1 MTSARRR
8 RCRLIYFAI
17 TLLVSWLFYTLMT
30 KDDREMTQ
38 PKSSSVQPSCGDS
51 MIDDVATL
59 EKRLEQRAGPK
70 VWLTLA
76 AIIILVLIARG
87 ITGGNR

>member
-1 MTSARRR
+1 MSKIIKRTAELRG
-8 RCRLIYFAI
+8 L
-17 TLLVSWLFYTLMT
+17 
-30 KDDREMTQ
+30 DD
-38 PKSSSVQPSCGDS
+38 
-51 MIDDVATL
+51 DDVATL

-87 ITGGNR
+87 ITGGN